1 MCATVLPKSY
11 YIGEGKQKRKKG
23 CFAMKK
29 LVLILTVM
37 LLLGSLVFGA
47 YASEQEECPDSSVV
61 SDEILAQ
68 LDLQEGD
75 QVVQYYHVDSIFR
88 AFEEYENIHQLL
100 AGNGETRAE
109 TGYVVYSPDGTVAF
123 YLLQDGKMQK
133 SGITFFKD
141 LWDVYWNADVI
152 QKVSADIEVYR
163 AYIVTNEGP
172 GCVGDLIYYE
182 TSMGDYVYFTEEW
195 YNDDEYGEY
204 LFAAEQFH
212 AWCKA
217 IIHYNIVA
225 NKEAAMIGGL
235 EYTWWDRTEY
245 DIKSG
250 NFNPN
255 AEFPRMEKT
264 VQYLLQE
271 QVVWR
276 IFSDALILAAVVTLA
291 LLLRR
296 RKAVSARVLLAIFL
310 GISVFLVALDY
321 LLLDGM
327 LMRDSL
333 STFVKKGMNQVQV
346 ERLLGDPLRNVSY
359 SGQSMEYGLPGD
371 YFFYVDYDAAG
382 TVRKTWEFD
391 RTYPLRGMMLPAFLA
406 WLALLIAAMYAV
418 LRKWGKAGCL
428 SSHTKL
434 ILRCVLVF
442 LACLLVMN
450 LLGHYVLRSLFPEL
464 YVYRGMEHT
473 TIFWMFHDYPRTW
486 IDVDTTAYN
495 LLLGNTLT
503 IQDDRNV
510 TVETVVGWT
519 HPIKSCHISGVGDPT
534 YLQLCRPILLIL
546 SAVAALWFARK
557 GKRYV
562 PDREE
567 NV

>member
-1 MCATVLPKSY
+1 
-11 YIGEGKQKRKKG
+11 
-23 CFAMKK
+23 MKK
-29 LVLILTVM
+29 LVLILTVL
-37 LLLGSLVFGA
+37 LLLGSLVFGGS
-47 YASEQEECPDSSVV
+47 ASEQEECPDSSVV

-75 QVVQYYHVDSIFR
+75 QVARYYHVDSIFR

-100 AGNGETRAE
+100 AGNGKVRVE
-109 TGYVVYSPDGTVAF
+109 TGYVVYTPDETVAF
-123 YLLQDGKMQK
+123 YLMQDGELQE
-133 SGITFFKD
+133 SSITFFKD
-141 LWDVYWNADVI
+141 LWDVYWNEDVI

-172 GCVGDLIYYE
+172 GCVEDMIYYE
-182 TSMGDYVYFTEEW
+182 TNKGDYVYFTEKW
-195 YNDDEYGEY
+195 YNVDEYGEY

-245 DIKSG
+245 DIKSE
-250 NFNPN
+250 NFSPN
-255 AEFPRMEKT
+255 AEFPRMEKK

-276 IFSDALILAAVVTLA
+276 IFTDALILAAVVTIA
-291 LLLRR
+291 LLLHR

-327 LMRDSL
+327 LMRDFL
-333 STFVKKGMNQVQV
+333 STFVKEGMNQAQV
-346 ERLLGDPLRNVSY
+346 ERLMGEPLRNVSY

-382 TVRKTWEFD
+382 TVTKTWEFD

-486 IDVDTTAYN
+486 IDVDTTAYD

-510 TVETVVGWT
+510 TVETVVGLT
-519 HPIKSCHISGVGDPT
+519 NPIKSCHISGFGDPT

-557 GKRYV
+557 GKRYM